1 VPGPHTPGRL
11 PHCYRGDNITLIARP
26 APMPPRLLLKS
37 SGLRSGV
44 GRPMGLSV
52 RGKNSYAPE
61 KRSGRGHRH
70 QVEYTQMADTVS
82 EAQKSNGILEYDSPF
97 IFCQEFFLKDRDRQ
111 CVVILINFEASITT
125 SATWSISITPESLSV
140 SCLRCPGTPPVIAA
154 WLCVM
159 RWV

>member
-70 QVEYTQMADTVS
+70 QVECTQMADTVS
-82 EAQKSNGILEYDSPF
+82 EAQKSNGIVEYDSPF
-97 IFCQEFFLKDRDRQ
+97 HLLSRIFLKDRP

-140 SCLRCPGTPPVIAA
+140 SCLRCPATLPVIAA